1 MKDAGH
7 SSLYFPSQFLPAC
20 CRSQMSRGY
29 DFRRCQQ
36 DCVPHLCKLIKQ
48 VSSCQVSRGSC
59 LGVAHKICAFYSLVG
74 FQPYFCNILA
84 RGQTSLQSNVQL
96 IAFSEVA
103 MEWQTRTVLP
113 LLLVSLP
120 FSQPGAVQF
129 DPSTIDSTIANYEFV
144 FVNFYADW

>member
-1 MKDAGH
+1 
-7 SSLYFPSQFLPAC
+7 
-20 CRSQMSRGY
+20 
-29 DFRRCQQ
+29 
-36 DCVPHLCKLIKQ
+36 
-48 VSSCQVSRGSC
+48 
-59 LGVAHKICAFYSLVG
+59 
-74 FQPYFCNILA
+74 
-84 RGQTSLQSNVQL
+84 
-96 IAFSEVA
+96 

>member
-1 MKDAGH
+1 M
-7 SSLYFPSQFLPAC
+7 
-20 CRSQMSRGY
+20 
-29 DFRRCQQ
+29 
-36 DCVPHLCKLIKQ
+36 
-48 VSSCQVSRGSC
+48 
-59 LGVAHKICAFYSLVG
+59 G
-74 FQPYFCNILA
+74 FQPYFCNILG

-103 MEWQTRTVLP
+103 MEWQTRAVLP